1 MSGCPTLA
9 GSPVKARECAYR
21 MRTPRLLPRRTPLF
35 IDTDRLTPPNM
46 LKGCG

>member
-1 MSGCPTLA
+1 MSRCPTLT

-21 MRTPRLLPRRTPLF
+21 MRAPRLLSGRTPLF

-46 LKGCG
+46 LKDCG